1 VLLVGSDVVSV
12 FRDVLVRLMREDKEK
27 AGRKRKYR
35 DERVLFEG
43 EVDVLVDFFKR
54 VFEDEKLD
62 VLGEFR
68 GVLNAVK
75 VES

>member
-1 VLLVGSDVVSV
+1 MLVGSDVVLV

-54 VFEDEKLD
+54 VFEDEELD
-62 VLGEFR
+62 VLEEFR
-68 GVLNAVK
+68 GVLNAIK

>member
-1 VLLVGSDVVSV
+1 VLLVGSDVVLV

-43 EVDVLVDFFKR
+43 EVDVLVEFFKR

-62 VLGEFR
+62 VLEEFR
-68 GVLNAVK
+68 GVLNAIK

>member
-1 VLLVGSDVVSV
+1 MLLVGSDVVSV

-68 GVLNAVK
+68 GVLNAIK

>member
-1 VLLVGSDVVSV
+1 MLVGSDVVSV

-68 GVLNAVK
+68 GVLNAIK

>member
-1 VLLVGSDVVSV
+1 MLVGSDVVSV

-43 EVDVLVDFFKR
+43 EVNVLVEFFKKA
-54 VFEDEKLD
+54 FEDEKLD
-62 VLGEFR
+62 VLEGFR
-68 GVLNAVK
+68 GVLNAIK

>member
-1 VLLVGSDVVSV
+1 MLVGSDVVSV

-43 EVDVLVDFFKR
+43 EVDVLVEFFKR
-54 VFEDEKLD
+54 VFEDEELD
-62 VLGEFR
+62 VLEEFR
-68 GVLNAVK
+68 GVLDAIK

>member
-54 VFEDEKLD
+54 VFEDEELD
-62 VLGEFR
+62 VLEEFR

>member
-1 VLLVGSDVVSV
+1 VLLVGSDVVLV

-43 EVDVLVDFFKR
+43 EVDVLVEFFKR

-62 VLGEFR
+62 VLEEFR
-68 GVLNAVK
+68 GF
-75 VES
+75 